1 MVKQYFKYYEVVDYS
16 AGSVFKEG
24 YKSNKDVPSGTPL
37 FFKLESVSRVFVKSL
52 VKLFRYCVV

>member
-24 YKSNKDVPSGTPL
+24 YKSNKDVPNGTPL
-37 FFKLESVSRVFVKSL
+37 FHQGVIAVIVELDGGGGGVHR
-52 VKLFRYCVV
+52 